1 MSKLEKV
8 SKPTLSLCWGSMEG
22 VDLETFVAAAAK
34 AGFQAVTLNT
44 AYYAEA
50 LQKGYSDAGFSQLIT
65 DHGLIVSDIDHLL
78 NWLPSSA
85 RLEGSDPI
93 SLCTQASME
102 EVFHLAH
109 VAGTDIVNAPLGMA
123 NPDSEQ
129 QIIDCFATLCE
140 HAQREQLRVSL
151 EFMPFNQVTNLATAA
166 RIVEQAGCANGGIM
180 FDCWHH
186 HRSGGQPEDILSV
199 PGEKYFA
206 MQLDDAMMQPMDDII
221 EETLNHRLLPG
232 EGCID
237 LVETLR
243 ALKST
248 GADVVYD
255 VEVFKA
261 PLRAEAPE
269 KRAQLMF
276 DTASAVIRQL

>member
-1 MSKLEKV
+1 MSKLENTAK
-8 SKPTLSLCWGSMEG
+8 LSLCWGSMEG
-22 VDLETFVAAAAK
+22 VELETFLVSAAK

-50 LQKGYSDAGFSQLIT
+50 LQKGYSDTGFSQLLT
-65 DHGLIVSDIDHLL
+65 DHGLTVSNIDPLF
-78 NWLPSSA
+78 NWLPNSA
-85 RLEGSDPI
+85 RLEGNDPI

-140 HAQREQLRVSL
+140 KARREQLRVSL
-151 EFMPFNQVTNLATAA
+151 EFMPFNHIANLATAA
-166 RIVEQAGCANGGIM
+166 RIVRQAGCANGGIM

-186 HRSGGQPEDILSV
+186 HRGGGKPEDILTI
-199 PGEKYFA
+199 PGETFFA
-206 MQLDDAMMQPMDDII
+206 MQLDDAIAQPMDDII

-232 EGCID
+232 EGCIN

-248 GADVVYD
+248 GANVVYD

-276 DTASAVIRQL
+276 DAASAVIQQL

>member
-1 MSKLEKV
+1 MLTKNTSE
-8 SKPTLSLCWGSMEG
+8 PILSLCWGSMEG
-22 VDLETFVAAAAK
+22 VDLETFVAVAAN
-34 AGFQAVTLNT
+34 AGFQAVTLNS

-50 LQKGYSDAGFSQLIT
+50 LRKGYKDNDVSQLLI
-65 DHGLIVSDIDHLL
+65 DHGLTVSNIDPLF
-78 NWLPSSA
+78 NWLPSSV
-85 RLEGSDPI
+85 RLDESDPI

-109 VAGTDIVNAPLGMA
+109 VAGTDIVNAPIGLA

-140 HAQREQLRVSL
+140 RAKLEQLRVSL
-151 EFMPFNQVTNLATAA
+151 EFMPFNQVANLATAV
-166 RIVEQAGCANGGIM
+166 RIVEQAGCDNGGIM

-186 HRSGGQPEDILSV
+186 HRSGGKPEDILGV
-199 PGEKYFA
+199 PGEKIIA
-206 MQLDDAMMQPMDDII
+206 MQLDDAMVQPMDDIV

-232 EGCID
+232 EGCIN

-243 ALKST
+243 ALRSS
-248 GADVVYD
+248 GAKVIYD

-261 PLRAEAPE
+261 TLRTEAPE

-276 DTASAVIRQL
+276 DAASAIIRQM